1 MQPVKR
7 TPLVRKTALTA
18 KRRTVRR
25 SEMERKREPRA
36 RGDAPRPPSEGAQLL
51 KRMQQNFRED
61 VRWFRGE
68 TCVARVSTWDPKV
81 GACDGPVEADHV
93 WERSQGGPYLVA
105 NGSPL
110 CRRHHR
116 MKTDNE
122 LRYRFEWLGRD
133 QVRWFAEVGFVAW
146 DLETG
151 EPYGKGWRTFE
162 PLRPSQLA
170 ALRAS
175 GSLPALTR

>member
-1 MQPVKR
+1 
-7 TPLVRKTALTA
+7 
-18 KRRTVRR
+18 
-25 SEMERKREPRA
+25 
-36 RGDAPRPPSEGAQLL
+36 
-51 KRMQQNFRED
+51 
-61 VRWFRGE
+61 
-68 TCVARVSTWDPKV
+68 
-81 GACDGPVEADHV
+81 
-93 WERSQGGPYLVA
+93 VA